1 MRLHIIRGDKAGAEM
16 DLQPARYALG
26 ASGKCDIR
34 IEGAEVL
41 GEHLEAVFADGV
53 LTLLSA
59 AGTVFVEG
67 KAITTFPHDVHPLQA
82 VTIGQAAFAFGK
94 PDSTWP
100 DAPQIAREEAAQA
113 QAALPPKSHRLLWAS
128 LAAVLVL
135 FIAGGI
141 YLLDRAGAARDRAE
155 QQQQAELSRART
167 DLLQKLQATLR
178 GSSDYRG
185 VRLED
190 RGAGSGTGSAT
201 GDNTTGGEI
210 VLSGVVEDSAALTRL
225 QAFATPEDA
234 ASGTPR
240 ITLRIRTLGA
250 IDEEVGLA
258 LSSIDGKLTHRV
270 QLSEIGTLEAT
281 VRGVVADST
290 AAARIT
296 AFLDRDTGFLSRVET
311 ELTTPDEILRLGEQP
326 LLAEADFAGATLA
339 YSNGTI
345 TIGGTLFAADANRV
359 QTLVE
364 DGIADLPADLDVRMA
379 ADLLPATGGRITG
392 LILGATSVAR
402 LVSQDGTVQLV
413 RESDTLKSGY
423 RVQRIDAGG
432 LTLSYEDKVLHLSA
446 KINRADTEQ

>member
-1 MRLHIIRGDKAGAEM
+1 MRLHIIQGDKAGAEM

-59 AGTVFVEG
+59 AGAVFVDG

-82 VTIGQAAFAFGK
+82 VTMGRAAFAFGA

-100 DAPQIAREEAAQA
+100 EAPQIAREEAAQA
-113 QAALPPKSHRLLWAS
+113 QAALPPKSHRLLWTS

-135 FIAGGI
+135 FVAGGI

-155 QQQQAELSRART
+155 QQEQAELSRART

-190 RGAGSGTGSAT
+190 RGTGSGTG
-201 GDNTTGGEI
+201 DNATGGEI
-210 VLSGVVEDSAALTRL
+210 VLSGVVEDSATLTRL

-234 ASGTPR
+234 TAGRPR
-240 ITLRIRTLGA
+240 ITLRIRTLGT

-258 LSSIDGKLTHRV
+258 LSSIDGQLTHRV
-270 QLSEIGTLEAT
+270 SLSEIGNLEAE
-281 VRGVVADST
+281 VRGVVADATS
-290 AAARIT
+290 AKRI
-296 AFLDRDTGFLSRVET
+296 AQFLERDTGFLSRVET
-311 ELTTPDEILRLGEQP
+311 NLTTPDEIVRLGEQP
-326 LLAEADFAGATLA
+326 LLAEADYAGATLT
-339 YSNGTI
+339 YDNGKI
-345 TIGGTLFAADANRV
+345 TIGGTLFEADASRV
-359 QTLVE
+359 RGLVE
-364 DGIADLPADLDVRMA
+364 SGIADLPVRLEVVLA

-402 LVSQDGTVQLV
+402 LVGQDGTVQLV

-423 RVQRIDAGG
+423 QVQRIDAGG
-432 LTLSYEDKVLHLSA
+432 LTLSYDNKVLHLSA
-446 KINRADTEQ
+446 KIGSDD